1 MKQNILV
8 NTTTN
13 NAELSGTCTLGDK
26 EHISHS
32 TPQPQVISHRVSI
45 ELTKLEGN
53 MAGFVSYLLTHIRPQ
68 FPRFIFRFT
77 QGFFNLHIHIMPTH
91 PLDEPQKTFSML
103 EKTIRESV

>member
-1 MKQNILV
+1 MKQNMLV
-8 NTTTN
+8 NTMANTV
-13 NAELSGTCTLGDK
+13 ELAGTCTLGDK
-26 EHISHS
+26 ERISYA
-32 TPQPQVISHRVSI
+32 TLQPQVISYRVSI

-53 MAGFVSYLLTHIRPQ
+53 MEEFVNHLLMHIRPQ